1 MADLATKKWVHATQ
15 NNWWQSAWI
24 NIFWG
29 ILTAVKQSQNKPQER
44 YRIRIEWFE
53 CSKINS
59 ALCNCTGR
67 SWKQRRMFSH
77 GETNWASPWIH
88 FKEILTVYSFW
99 ICHNIELE
107 IYSAQ
112 LVSSLFPLEMFK
124 AKIPLDIE
132 VSSISCQVL
141 FDFLD
146 RPALWKPSVKKC
158 NKAMDKLL

>member
-1 MADLATKKWVHATQ
+1 MRITTIDDKARELTSFGV
-15 NNWWQSAWI
+15 WI
-24 NIFWG
+24 NFG
-29 ILTAVKQSQNKPQER
+29 GNLNAVQQSQNKPQER
-44 YRIRIEWFE
+44 YRICIEWFE

-124 AKIPLDIE
+124 ANPRSQNSFRYWGFLNFL
-132 VSSISCQVL
+132 SSFI
-141 FDFLD
+141 
-146 RPALWKPSVKKC
+146 W
-158 NKAMDKLL
+158 LLGQASFMEAFR